1 MVGVPVANNNLPS
14 STRKKVVLRRLDS
27 GVVKGYVD
35 STHFLGPEGVEILDR
50 EGRLTHV
57 PLAAVKG
64 IYFVRDFEGHPD
76 EPDRRLT
83 RNRPRL
89 DGLWVRMTF
98 TDREVLEGL
107 LSNNLLEVAPPG
119 FMVTPA
125 DLYSN
130 NLRIFV
136 PRNAL
141 ANVEVLGVI
150 ANGTIRRVRRRPS
163 ATGSPPA
170 GTAAQIGLFQPS
182 DNSEPR

>member
-1 MVGVPVANNNLPS
+1 VANTTLPS
-14 STRKKVVLRRLDS
+14 STRKKVVLRKLDS
-27 GVVKGYVD
+27 AVVKGYVD
-35 STHFLGPEGVEILDR
+35 SASFLGPEGVEVLDR
-50 EGRLTHV
+50 EGRLTRV
-57 PLAAVKG
+57 PLAAIKG
-64 IYFVRDFEGHPD
+64 VYFVRDFEG
-76 EPDRRLT
+76 EPDKLERRPT

-107 LSNNLLEVAPPG
+107 LSNNLLEVEPPG

-136 PRNAL
+136 PRSAL

-150 ANGTIRRVRRRPS
+150 ANGTIRRASRRSS
-163 ATGSPPA
+163 AATLVPA
-170 GTAAQIGLFQPS
+170 ETSGQIGLFQPS
-182 DNSEPR
+182 DNSKTP